1 MKINLLRGSLTYGA
15 VTMLARIAS
24 ILLIPILT
32 RILSPEEY
40 GTLSLVLTLVI
51 LANVLVTLEVA
62 QGVTVRFAV
71 CNAADRNLYPST
83 AIRFMLIMYLIFFI
97 VISTFGDW
105 ISRLAFDG
113 AIGVPVLM
121 AGAMLVSSNG
131 IFLLIQNQ
139 FRLELQS
146 RGYAIV
152 TLAFVAL
159 TSLGAIGGALYF
171 HAPAEGAIWGQV
183 SGAAIVDIVG
193 VFMLRESFRG
203 DFSTVKFREMLKYSL
218 PIVPAGLLLLG
229 GQQAPKFILN
239 VYGSLEDVGIY
250 GLAYQI
256 AGFSALAVLGVQTAI
271 TPSILANHR
280 DAETP
285 KMLGRLFERFAIVA
299 LVLCVSLSIFSK
311 EIVTIF
317 SASSYRRAEEFVP
330 YLAFAIALN
339 CFYIFF
345 PGKLIKAKSALQLI
359 ASSASFLV
367 AIATGYLLIRFD
379 GVRGAALSTLLSSA
393 TFFFVWCYTSQKLY
407 RVPVDWLR
415 MFKLTVL
422 AAVTC
427 YIGIF
432 LIPTDNMFYSIAVK
446 SALLLLLF
454 GLVAR
459 DYFFEWLRRPV
470 GQS

>member
-1 MKINLLRGSLTYGA
+1 
-15 VTMLARIAS
+15 MLARIAS